1 MQKIGMYLM
10 IFGVGSIVLSFLN
23 MNFRLL
29 MWIDLWGETV
39 GWAIRIG
46 VIALGAVLFF
56 MGKSKPAAE

>member
-10 IFGVGSIVLSFLN
+10 IFGAGSIVLSFLN

-39 GWAIRIG
+39 G
-46 VIALGAVLFF
+46 AVLFF
-56 MGKSKPAAE
+56 MGKSKPATE